1 MPNFQG
7 AVNEVINQ
15 AGLYSSLAGGPQDLK
30 ERIRLGKE
38 EKVATKQMN
47 NLIGDIA
54 ETSKQLDRVKETGDF
69 SAMPGIAERLDAQG
83 KELERVKGDITGIR
97 ERRYQLSP
105 SEKNYEAYMRAKS
118 RTGTKPLSEDP
129 EIIHGMRM
137 AGVTDEAR
145 RAAEYDHAYREAY
158 NQEFSR
164 IDKMNQAMDR
174 VGRQSE
180 AKKTQKRKFMD
191 YLAQQPTSLGGTVG
205 DLPKPLQKQ
214 VASQYTKSQRKTMM
228 DRMDEEANDGK
239 QK

>member
-38 EKVATKQMN
+38 DKVATKQMN
-47 NLIGDIA
+47 NLSGDIA
-54 ETSKQLDRVKETGDF
+54 ETNKQLDRVEETGDF
-69 SAMPGIAERLDAQG
+69 SAMPGLMERLDAQG
-83 KELERVKGDITGIR
+83 KELERVKGDITDIR

-105 SEKNYEAYMRAKS
+105 SEKNYEAYMKAKS

-129 EIIHGMRM
+129 EIIHGKRM

-164 IDKMNQAMDR
+164 LDKMSQAMDK

-180 AKKTQKRKFMD
+180 AKGTQKDNIRKHIEG
-191 YLAQQPTSLGGTVG
+191 LPISLGGKVK
-205 DLPKPLQKQ
+205 DLDPTLKEQIIAK
-214 VASQYTKSQRKTMM
+214 YM
-228 DRMDEEANDGK
+228 EANDGK
-239 QK
+239 QE